1 MRGGMEGR
9 PYRSGL
15 DRVYLVGFAAVVVLQ
30 LSAGVAQLVTGI
42 PVPAATV
49 VATAFVIACMLRVH
63 GLWGTMAFLGLVV
76 AIPFASEFLGVF
88 TGVPYGAYAYLDAP
102 GPYVL
107 GLVPIFIFIAWIH
120 VGYLAIASTTAA
132 LGRSSL
138 WLAPIDGLVATA
150 WDLLVDPV
158 AVRSRFWTWLS
169 PATVYGVPISN
180 FLGWFLVVTALS
192 LAARWTWARDA
203 RAPAAAPRVVL
214 SILPGVL
221 LASGLQFAILATAY
235 GFVGSAIIGLAVL
248 LTTIAIGWR
257 RFATTPRE
265 RLSPSPW
272 TRREVARPARE
283 SAEGDG
289 RA

>member
-1 MRGGMEGR
+1 MAAR
-9 PYRSGL
+9 PSGSGL
-15 DRVYLVGFAAVVVLQ
+15 DRAYLLGFVAIVTVQLFAAVVQ
-30 LSAGVAQLVTGI
+30 LATDI
-42 PVPAATV
+42 PFTAATV
-49 VATAFVIACMLRVH
+49 IATAFIVACMLRVH
-63 GLWGTMAFLGLVV
+63 GLWGTISFVGLVI

-88 TGVPYGAYAYLDAP
+88 TGVPYGAYAYLEAP

-107 GLVPIFIFIAWIH
+107 GMVPIFIFIAWIH

-138 WLAPIDGLVATA
+138 WLAPVDGLVATA

-169 PATVYGVPISN
+169 PATVYGVPVSN

-203 RAPAAAPRVVL
+203 RAPAAAPRIVL

-221 LASGLQFAILATAY
+221 LASGLQFGILATAY
-235 GFVGSAIIGLAVL
+235 GFFWSTVIGLGVL
-248 LTTIAIGWR
+248 LTTVALAWR
-257 RFATTPRE
+257 RLATTPRE
-265 RLSPSPW
+265 RLAPSPW
-272 TRREVARPARE
+272 TRRAVARPAQE
-283 SAEGDG
+283 SAQGDG

>member
-1 MRGGMEGR
+1 MEGR
-9 PYRSGL
+9 PFRSGL

-30 LSAGVAQLVTGI
+30 LSAGAAQLVTGI

-63 GLWGTMAFLGLVV
+63 GLWGTMAFLGLVI

-88 TGVPYGAYAYLDAP
+88 TGVPYGSYAYLDVP

-107 GLVPIFIFIAWIH
+107 GLVPIFILIAWIH

-132 LGRSSL
+132 FGRSSL

-158 AVRSRFWTWLS
+158 AVRSGFWTWLS
-169 PATVYGVPISN
+169 PATLYGVPISN

-203 RAPAAAPRVVL
+203 RAPPDAPRVVL
-214 SILPGVL
+214 AILPGVL
-221 LASGLQFAILATAY
+221 LASTLQFGILATAY
-235 GFVGSAIIGLAVL
+235 GFIGSAVIGLGVL
-248 LTTIAIGWR
+248 LTTIAFGWR
-257 RFATTPRE
+257 RLATTPRE
-265 RLSPSPW
+265 RMSPSPW
-272 TRREVARPARE
+272 TRRRVVARSARE
-283 SAEGDG
+283 SARDDG

>member
-76 AIPFASEFLGVF
+76 AIPFASEFVGVL
-88 TGVPYGAYAYLDAP
+88 TGVPYGAYAYLDVP

-132 LGRSSL
+132 LGRSTL
-138 WLAPIDGLVATA
+138 WLAPVDGLVATA

-158 AVRSRFWTWLS
+158 AVRSQFWKWLS
-169 PATVYGVPISN
+169 PAALYGVPISN
-180 FLGWFLVVTALS
+180 FVGWFVVVTVLS
-192 LAARWTWARDA
+192 LAARWTWSRDT
-203 RAPAAAPRVVL
+203 RAPARMSRSVL
-214 SILPGVL
+214 LILPGVL
-221 LASGLQFAILATAY
+221 LTSGLQFGILATAY
-235 GFVGSAIIGLAVL
+235 GFFVSTLLGLGIV
-248 LTTIAIGWR
+248 
-257 RFATTPRE
+257 
-265 RLSPSPW
+265 
-272 TRREVARPARE
+272 
-283 SAEGDG
+283 
-289 RA
+289 

>member
-169 PATVYGVPISN
+169 PATVYGVPIS
-180 FLGWFLVVTALS
+180 
-192 LAARWTWARDA
+192 
-203 RAPAAAPRVVL
+203 
-214 SILPGVL
+214 ILPGVL